1 MCLLLRRRGGCARLA
16 SFLQS
21 SGTSASAIKV
31 ACTPISSPVSD
42 KCLGFSH
49 HWSLRV
55 GHRTCP
61 SQNTHAFHCL
71 SLSLS
76 DPMNDR
82 SKDCARRH
90 SARQLGVLLS
100 FLTLAH
106 CRHSAPISGGAGFLL
121 CAAHV
126 HLVSMWSWGGGVCL
140 CCVCDNMWGRE
151 AVSSTNRQS
160 KIAACTKGSNHTLM
174 SLSVFVVGCS
184 HGVAQT
190 YACSCWS
197 SSSAAGPRG
206 GAQSSLLCVCVL

>member
-1 MCLLLRRRGGCARLA
+1 MKHRHSVKYDSSSNYFFALSSPASAAHAMCLLLRRRGGCARLA

-61 SQNTHAFHCL
+61 SQNTHTHAFHC
-71 SLSLS
+71 LSLS

-126 HLVSMWSWGGGVCL
+126 HLVSMWSWGG
-140 CCVCDNMWGRE
+140 
-151 AVSSTNRQS
+151 
-160 KIAACTKGSNHTLM
+160 ACA
-174 SLSVFVVGCS
+174 FVVC
-184 HGVAQT
+184 VIT
-190 YACSCWS
+190 C
-197 SSSAAGPRG
+197 G
-206 GAQSSLLCVCVL
+206 GGKQ